1 MRVYTSQEDAT
12 TFSRVAAGV
21 LNDTSD
27 GVTRQKLG
35 IVEGGNYIYNNHI
48 ASTPFNILARSE
60 IAVATTIKNS
70 TTGGKFSPAS
80 LVGAQSNEDV
90 TIRLTVTNNGSTEL
104 EKLKIYNILPYNGDP
119 LNSEGSVKFKEVL
132 SSKTNIQPKFT
143 TTPVTELAG
152 YGEHNTST
160 GHDTDLQANIPGTW
174 TNNKEGATALLVDY
188 GNIRLRPGE
197 SIETDLVF
205 TIPDEV
211 SQTVFNQFRYSAQE
225 VGNANVK
232 FNLNS
237 TKAGFSTEYKD
248 DVPPVV
254 KLLGRESVMLPVG
267 DVFTDAGASWTDN
280 IDGTGKIA
288 KGRIISKDGVAMN
301 SNDTPTEVGVYVLE
315 YVYTDAAGNQN
326 KEEVRR
332 TVTISP
338 ANKDELRTNTN
349 TGTEL
354 ENNSKLVGINGIPT
368 GTAKQKLTEALREA
382 RIILDNKNA
391 TQKEVD
397 AANTKLKE
405 ALKNVTIDTIVPE
418 IIFANNLQDTIIVGT
433 NVNLKV

>member
-132 SSKTNIQPKFT
+132 SSKANIQPKFT
-143 TTPVTELAG
+143 ITPVTELAG
-152 YGEHNTST
+152 YGEHNTGT

-248 DVPPVV
+248 DVPPKVE
-254 KLLGRESVMLPVG
+254 LIGRETVTISVG
-267 DVFTDAGASWTDN
+267 DSFVDAGANWTDN
-280 IDGTGKIA
+280 IDGNGKIT
-288 KGRIISKDGVAMN
+288 KGKIISKDGQTLD
-301 SNDTPTEVGVYVLE
+301 SDETPTEVGVYVLE
-315 YVYTDAAGNQN
+315 YVYTDAAGNPSN
-326 KEEVRR
+326 KVTR

-354 ENNSKLVGINGIPT
+354 ENNSKLVGINGVPT
-368 GTAKQKLTEALREA
+368 ATAKQKLTEALREA
-382 RIILDNKNA
+382 RVILDNPNA
-391 TQKEVD
+391 TQKEVN

-405 ALKNVTIDTIVPE
+405 ALKNITLDTTPPE
-418 IIFANNLQDTIIVGT
+418 IIFPNNLQDTIIVGT
-433 NVNLKV
+433 NIDLKA

>member
-152 YGEHNTST
+152 YGEHNTGT

-248 DVPPVV
+248 DVPPKVE
-254 KLLGRESVMLPVG
+254 LIGRETVTISVG
-267 DVFTDAGASWTDN
+267 DSFVDAGANWTDN
-280 IDGTGKIA
+280 IDGNGKIT
-288 KGRIISKDGVAMN
+288 KGKIISKDGQTLD
-301 SNDTPTEVGVYVLE
+301 SDETPTEVGVYVLE
-315 YVYTDAAGNQN
+315 YVYTDAAGNPSN
-326 KEEVRR
+326 KVTR

-354 ENNSKLVGINGIPT
+354 ENNSKLVGINGVPT
-368 GTAKQKLTEALREA
+368 ATAKQKLTEALREA
-382 RIILDNKNA
+382 RIILDNKNT

-418 IIFANNLQDTIIVGT
+418 IIFPNNLQDTIIVGT
-433 NVNLKV
+433 NIDLKA